1 MSDFRLP
8 NYHFWIEVDGCP
20 AGERPNATSFI
31 TKLDHSETAG
41 FDYVVLDS
49 AGEAE
54 EKLFQPLGL

>member
-1 MSDFRLP
+1 VSDFRLP
-8 NYHFWIEVDGCP
+8 NYDLRIEVDGCP

-41 FDYVVLDS
+41 FDYVVLNS
-49 AGEAE
+49 AGETE